1 MFISFIKFYNVK
13 YEDRTY
19 YDEDYK
25 YLEEKD
31 KENWSRLTHIN
42 TLGQWDDWY
51 SLAFKYE
58 NKEKEENKKKY
69 KKPKQIVKKKKN

>member
-31 KENWSRLTHIN
+31 KENWSRFTHIN
-42 TLGQWDDWY
+42 TSGQWDDWY
-51 SLAFKYE
+51 SLASEYE